1 MEQIISA
8 DAARAY
14 LHISKRKFLYMLKN
28 GYIRYEDNGNKTH
41 RYSLRTCDVEDL
53 RKEMTDHPERFADLN
68 GRFTAQRN
76 KPPTPTVVLSQ
87 DEARKLREY
96 ITKQWAKHLDAIP
109 SKLAAELTGLTVGTL
124 NRHVS
129 RGNIFGAV
137 VGGKVLISKQ
147 SLIGYLATPD
157 GVRKVTTV
165 QMKKLLAGYKQVGKQ

>member
-1 MEQIISA
+1 MEHIISA

-14 LHISKRKFLYMLKN
+14 LHISKRKLLYMMQN

-41 RYSLRTCDVEDL
+41 RYSLRMCDVEAL
-53 RKEMTDHPERFADLN
+53 RKEMTNHPERFADLN

-76 KPPTPTVVLSQ
+76 KLPTQTVVLSQ
-87 DEARKLREY
+87 DEAKKLREY
-96 ITKQWAKHLDAIP
+96 IAKQWAKNPDALP

-124 NRHVS
+124 NRYVA

-137 VGGKVLISKQ
+137 IGGKVLISKQ
-147 SLIGYLATPD
+147 SLIGYLTAPD
-157 GVRKVTTV
+157 MLRKIATV